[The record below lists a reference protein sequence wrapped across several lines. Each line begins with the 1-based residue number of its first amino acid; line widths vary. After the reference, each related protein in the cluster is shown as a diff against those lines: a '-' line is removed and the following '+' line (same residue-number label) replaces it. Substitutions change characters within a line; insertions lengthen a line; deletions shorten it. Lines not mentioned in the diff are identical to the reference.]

1 LTQAEGPLSQSTILG
16 LVAMALA
23 VLVVANDF
31 TALSIALSAME
42 QDFGADVTTVQW
54 VNNGYA
60 LVFGVVIV
68 AGGRLA
74 DMFGRW
80 RIFFLGASLFA
91 VFAPNVGVLLACRA
105 P

>member
-1 LTQAEGPLSQSTILG
+1 
-16 LVAMALA
+16 
-23 VLVVANDF
+23 
-31 TALSIALSAME
+31 
-42 QDFGADVTTVQW
+42 VQW

>member
-1 LTQAEGPLSQSTILG
+1 
-16 LVAMALA
+16 MALA

-60 LVFGVVIV
+60 LVFGVLSLRAVASRTCS
-68 AGGRLA
+68 AGGGSSSSVL
-74 DMFGRW
+74 
-80 RIFFLGASLFA
+80 ASLRFSQ
-91 VFAPNVGVLLACRA
+91 
-105 P
+105 